1 MLLPHV
7 RRTIGDEMND
17 MTELLQSQASLL
29 SLMMRNLSSLP
40 VSVLLGLSVPAVL
53 LWEWVRLTHAPLITP
68 PCEPR
73 VLSVNGSPEEIEY
86 ARRQDSENAK
96 RYQDLREVW
105 YVRQRLVL
113 GYCAVLL
120 PLAALAVDMLLSVCP
135 FIQG

>member
-7 RRTIGDEMND
+7 RRTIGEMND
-17 MTELLQSQASLL
+17 MTELLQSYASLL
-29 SLMMRNLSSLP
+29 PLMMRNLSSLP
-40 VSVLLGLSVPAVL
+40 VLVLLGLSVPAVL
-53 LWEWVRLTHAPLITP
+53 LWEWVRFTHAPLITP

-96 RYQDLREVW
+96 RYQDLREAW

>member
-7 RRTIGDEMND
+7 RQTIGDELND
-17 MTELLQSQASLL
+17 MTELLQSYASLL

-40 VSVLLGLSVPAVL
+40 VLVLLGLSVPAVL
-53 LWEWVRLTHAPLITP
+53 LWAWVRLTHAPLITP

-96 RYQDLREVW
+96 RYQDLREAW

-113 GYCAVLL
+113 GYCAALL